1 MNEST
6 GLNASTSR
14 LRIECEPK
22 TIAVGVKGKRCSGSC
37 YSTFRDW
44 RLCERYLA
52 ISPRIHTQQIQNS
65 TPEAHSDSVRLC
77 WFVDPFKRY
86 WISVVFSSNA
96 SNWMKWVL
104 QDSVSREVKKWKI
117 KCKVKFGNNNN
128 NNQKDTERK
137 TRSVETKTENNKYS
151 KKRSYTL
158 QFKLKTSANTKKNK
172 VKRKRFQNTLPLFLV
187 LVDSTARIN
196 WITQLK
202 LYFNRTLIVV
212 DLQRIHVSW
221 MKRKYQIKWKVE
233 IIKTFVIF
241 SHSIQFFFSSAST
254 LCRCR
259 ARCEKWTENLISL
272 FFSSF
277 DYFSFASLW
286 LSQLSKVSQ
295 CRTIEVTVCIHGN
308 KNKWPFFEATETV
321 LLTSNVQRTRH
332 AHKSNQKSNF
342 ATTYF
347 EQLLLTHSL

>member
-128 NNQKDTERK
+128 NQKDTERK
-137 TRSVETKTENNKYS
+137 TRSVEKKTENNKYS

-158 QFKLKTSANTKKNK
+158 QFKLKTSANKKKNK

-187 LVDSTARIN
+187 LVDSIPPP
-196 WITQLK
+196 
-202 LYFNRTLIVV
+202 
-212 DLQRIHVSW
+212 
-221 MKRKYQIKWKVE
+221 E
-233 IIKTFVIF
+233 
-241 SHSIQFFFSSAST
+241 
-254 LCRCR
+254 
-259 ARCEKWTENLISL
+259 
-272 FFSSF
+272 
-277 DYFSFASLW
+277 
-286 LSQLSKVSQ
+286 
-295 CRTIEVTVCIHGN
+295 
-308 KNKWPFFEATETV
+308 
-321 LLTSNVQRTRH
+321 
-332 AHKSNQKSNF
+332 
-342 ATTYF
+342 
-347 EQLLLTHSL
+347 